1 MNKENTNKK
10 HLIQVCMDVWTE
22 GDEDS
27 HKDSV
32 YVILKSLIG
41 EIYKGVR
48 INDIN
53 IRIEGEHK

>member
-1 MNKENTNKK
+1 
-10 HLIQVCMDVWTE
+10 MDVWTE

-32 YVILKSLIG
+32 YVLLKSLIG

-48 INDIN
+48 IHDIN